1 MQPLFRISPEDE
13 VKKLLNRGKAA
24 ENKRRFGGVVDD
36 PDKNLIFKEKS
47 LTSQSISLHVPVD
60 NRGFRADFFSFA
72 RFSLRNFLALDPDFC
87 DSAINKNE
95 AGIRNAMRPI
105 TGLVVTLSLSVAPF
119 GAAAEG
125 LSAGRD
131 FTFKRISVADLNPG
145 KRITVQIDP
154 EEQAR
159 LLAMAPK
166 VDPYPK
172 PSAEEEAAALSPQAP
187 VPGARY
193 GWFWEKVPTGQDQV
207 SGRFPLA
214 LASLSQGPN
223 GAQVDAPRMQH
234 MQQIANTYGVE
245 ILKATLGTEVS
256 PALVLA
262 VIGIESGGR
271 HEAVSSAGAAGLM
284 QLIPA
289 TAERFGVSDSK
300 DPVQNI
306 KGGVAY
312 LDWLMK
318 RFDRDPLMVLA
329 AYNAGEGAVEAN
341 KGVPPYAETRD
352 YVPKVLAAWQ
362 VAQGLCQS
370 PPELVT
376 DPCVFRIIAAGG

>member
-1 MQPLFRISPEDE
+1 MRLKTGTL
-13 VKKLLNRGKAA
+13 VLAA
-24 ENKRRFGGVVDD
+24 MMV
-36 PDKNLIFKEKS
+36 
-47 LTSQSISLHVPVD
+47 
-60 NRGFRADFFSFA
+60 
-72 RFSLRNFLALDPDFC
+72 
-87 DSAINKNE
+87 
-95 AGIRNAMRPI
+95 
-105 TGLVVTLSLSVAPF
+105 
-119 GAAAEG
+119 AAAPLWAEQ
-125 LSAGRD
+125 APAARD
-131 FTFKRISVADLNPG
+131 FTFKRISVADSKPG
-145 KRITVQIDP
+145 NRITVQIDP
-154 EEQAR
+154 AEQAR
-159 LLAMAPK
+159 LLALAPK
-166 VDPYPK
+166 VDPHPK
-172 PSAEEEAAALSPQAP
+172 PSAEAAVVAP
-187 VPGARY
+187 VAPIPGARY
-193 GWFWEKVPTGQDQV
+193 GWFWDKVPPARDQV
-207 SGRFPLA
+207 SGRFGLA
-214 LASLSQGPN
+214 LASLSQGPG
-223 GAQVDAPRMQH
+223 GAQVSAPRMQH

-271 HEAVSSAGAAGLM
+271 HEAVSSAGATGLM

-289 TAERFGVSDSK
+289 TAERFGVKDAK

-329 AYNAGEGAVEAN
+329 AYNAGEGAVDAN
-341 KGVPPYAETRD
+341 TGVPPYAETRD

-376 DPCVFRIIAAGG
+376 DPCVFKVIAVEG